1 MSAKRSKMAL
11 PGELSSEEEGSTS
24 PSENYDYPL
33 RKDLEELRGEK
44 AALAQQLE
52 CQQQLI
58 IQLKQEVAALQEAM
72 RTSVGRNNRE
82 PIVIDSGGAPA
93 AIEDSTRANEECEMD
108 SVGPSPSPNPEVN
121 DEGDPFNFVR
131 RRKHNKIK
139 VSVKTVTAP
148 KQAHRPKLF
157 NCAQMCQVDKI
168 PSSRGMRKTGDRR
181 ASLLQL
187 RPSWPPSELSRV
199 PSL

>member
-11 PGELSSEEEGSTS
+11 PGELSSEEEGSTG

-33 RKDLEELRGEK
+33 RKKLEELRGEK

-58 IQLKQEVAALQEAM
+58 IQLKQEVAALQEAV
-72 RTSVGRNNRE
+72 RTSVAKNSVARNSSE

-108 SVGPSPSPNPEVN
+108 SVGPSPNPKVN
-121 DEGDPFNFVR
+121 DEGDPFNSVR
-131 RRKHNKIK
+131 RRKSNKIK
-139 VSVKTVTAP
+139 AVRTMLGNET
-148 KQAHRPKLF
+148 QDILKLI
-157 NCAQMCQVDKI
+157 D
-168 PSSRGMRKTGDRR
+168 TG
-181 ASLLQL
+181 
-187 RPSWPPSELSRV
+187 
-199 PSL
+199 